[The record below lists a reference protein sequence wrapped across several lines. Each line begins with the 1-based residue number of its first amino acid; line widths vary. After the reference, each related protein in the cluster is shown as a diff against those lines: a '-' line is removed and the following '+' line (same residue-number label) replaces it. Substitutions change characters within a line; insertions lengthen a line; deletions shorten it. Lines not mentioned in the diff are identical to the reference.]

1 MTGDEAMA
9 RISEL
14 MGGYYAGEL
23 KAVFLVEKAGQVTNE
38 WEATN

>member
-1 MTGDEAMA
+1 MA

-23 KAVFLVEKAGQVTNE
+23 KAVSLAEKAGQVTNE
-38 WEATN
+38 WEATK